1 MNVRAWVEMYDRKQL
16 RMSPLTNVLNS
27 GVVEPG
33 DRREL
38 VRIAVAGMVE
48 FNEGNL

>member
-1 MNVRAWVEMYDRKQL
+1 MNVRAWVENHDRKHL
-16 RMSPLTNVLNS
+16 RIAPLINILES

-38 VRIAVAGMVE
+38 VRIAVSGMVE
-48 FNEGNL
+48 YNEGNL